1 MRAMDF
7 NRQRNT
13 LKSLALNLHIP
24 LMVKGLLNM
33 IYHKEKG
40 VMKQERINGNRI
52 QEDNIISTGSFPYGW
67 FRIKFHRKSETN
79 NIKYVIISGYVAI
92 LFGRSR
98 MSEDVD
104 IFIENISFEKFLKFW
119 SGIEQNYECL
129 NTGNSYEAYNDYFEK
144 SSSHSNSKKRKFYSH
159 IELKFVKND
168 LDRYSLENRKHV
180 KLAERSLN
188 LSPLELQI
196 PYKIFLGSEKDIEDA
211 RFLFKLFKDHLN
223 IVLPQDVF
231 N

>member
-1 MRAMDF
+1 MEIEFKEDKIIFDRE
-7 NRQRNT
+7 
-13 LKSLALNLHIP
+13 LSLLDRFVLSFTEY
-24 LMVKGLLNM
+24 L
-33 IYHKEKG
+33 EK
-40 VMKQERINGNRI
+40 
-52 QEDNIISTGSFPYGW
+52 
-67 FRIKFHRKSETN
+67 N

-119 SGIEQNYECL
+119 SEIEQSYECL
-129 NTGNSYEAYNDYFEK
+129 NTDNSYEAYNDYLKNHQAIRIANKGSFIP
-144 SSSHSNSKKRKFYSH
+144 N

-168 LDRYSLENRKHV
+168 LDRYSLENRRHV
-180 KLAERSLN
+180 KLPDKSLY

-196 PYKIFLGSEKDIEDA
+196 PYKLFLGSEKDIEDA
-211 RFLFKLFKDHLN
+211 RFLFKLFKDNLN
-223 IVLPQDVF
+223 ITLLKMFLSKLKVSDNQVKRYLGGFDD

>member
-1 MRAMDF
+1 MEIEFKEDKIIFDRE
-7 NRQRNT
+7 
-13 LKSLALNLHIP
+13 LSLLDRFVLSFIEY
-24 LMVKGLLNM
+24 L
-33 IYHKEKG
+33 EK
-40 VMKQERINGNRI
+40 
-52 QEDNIISTGSFPYGW
+52 
-67 FRIKFHRKSETN
+67 N

-119 SGIEQNYECL
+119 SEIEQSYECL
-129 NTGNSYEAYNDYFEK
+129 NTGNSYEAYNDYLKNHQAIRIANKGSFIP
-144 SSSHSNSKKRKFYSH
+144 N

-168 LDRYSLENRKHV
+168 LDRYSLENRRHV
-180 KLAERSLN
+180 KLPDKSLY

-196 PYKIFLGSEKDIEDA
+196 PYKLFLGSEKDIEDA
-211 RFLFKLFKDHLN
+211 RFLFKLFKDNLN
-223 IVLPQDVF
+223 ITLLKMFLSKLKVSDNQVKRYLGGFDD